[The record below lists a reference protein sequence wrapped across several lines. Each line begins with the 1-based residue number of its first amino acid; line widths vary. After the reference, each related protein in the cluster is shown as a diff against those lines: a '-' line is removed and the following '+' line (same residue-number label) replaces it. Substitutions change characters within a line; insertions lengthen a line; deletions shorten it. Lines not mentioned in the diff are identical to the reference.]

1 MVYISHWSR
10 FELTTLVV
18 IGTDSLGSCKSNYH
32 TLCFVNIQHMYIV
45 LKKTGRKAG
54 LWWMQII
61 CISTANVRILCLS
74 FNANK
79 TTLWVRISINAR
91 CTPLCNKICQ
101 WLATARWFSPGTP
114 VSSIKKNDCIM
125 YYYRFLLF
133 AIYMNQVPEKLH
145 VLDPWPHNTEFCF
158 IPSTQNHFIIT
169 KCFHD
174 HAELTEGEY

>member
-1 MVYISHWSR
+1 
-10 FELTTLVV
+10 LL
-18 IGTDSLGSCKSNYH
+18 
-32 TLCFVNIQHMYIV
+32 HM
-45 LKKTGRKAG
+45 TSA
-54 LWWMQII
+54 
-61 CISTANVRILCLS
+61 
-74 FNANK
+74 
-79 TTLWVRISINAR
+79 
-91 CTPLCNKICQ
+91 
-101 WLATARWFSPGTP
+101 
-114 VSSIKKNDCIM
+114 IM